1 MVEIGIKLHFDD
13 PLNYDIVR
21 KEEDKNEVLGKTDVP
36 QRSSLQD
43 ISSNVYSD
51 DVVYAPD
58 NIIFDMQHGAC
69 LGYMLSLK
77 NYSSMSKSTVR
88 IFKSLLLRSDSK
100 VQSIRFIKYLI
111 LKRTSLEIL
120 TKVFLKIHGVY
131 KDATKERQKKAQEG
145 TNIEAL
151 DIIKT
156 SSASL
161 GGPANQVLRSMSL
174 AVSNSGRNILPSQVG
189 SSKLSNRLTE
199 QCEDTTRIMSG
210 EVIIFQ
216 HEIVQLFIDIM
227 DLESLPF
234 TYMKAVIVE
243 YIR

>member
-1 MVEIGIKLHFDD
+1 MSIRKFIYSYDQIKFNLFRHPTGAAAGRVDEDDDEQVVQVEIKLYFDD
-13 PLNYDIVR
+13 PLLYEAEKR
-21 KEEDKNEVLGKTDVP
+21 EESKQGGLIKSDTPSRLTI
-36 QRSSLQD
+36 QD

-51 DVVYAPD
+51 DVIYAPD
-58 NIIFDMQHGAC
+58 NIIFDMQHGSC

-100 VQSIRFIKYLI
+100 MQSIRFIKYLI

-145 TNIEAL
+145 TNIEAI

-156 SSASL
+156 SSASI

-174 AVSNSGRNILPSQVG
+174 AVSNSGRNTLPSQVG
-189 SSKLSNRLTE
+189 SSKLSNVLTE
-199 QCEDTTRIMSG
+199 Q
-210 EVIIFQ
+210 
-216 HEIVQLFIDIM
+216 
-227 DLESLPF
+227 
-234 TYMKAVIVE
+234 
-243 YIR
+243 